1 MPLGK
6 EDVDDWNVL
15 MLSSFVLLQFFS
27 NSFVFDQSCIRST
40 RSWALLFWPLGIV
53 SDTVVSSTYF
63 HMLKMLGTDK
73 SLIMGRKS
81 QGPNMV
87 PWGTP
92 DGTVTLLRQSVFAE
106 FDSLGSFWKD
116 VDNPIDHTV
125 RNLHLFQF
133 RDKDTMIYKIK
144 NFEVV
149 EKKYPH
155 CRTVAICS
163 FEPLVYNTNTCQ
175 LSGSTRYVAA
185 YGITRNSWKWV
196 KNSRK
201 HTNMKS
207 TNHQYEEQYS
217 VRVIRLAFSLIYI
230 ERSLC
235 LLRI

>member
-27 NSFVFDQSCIRST
+27 NSFVFDQLCIRST

-92 DGTVTLLRQSVFAE
+92 DGTLPYSDNQSLLSLTLWDLSERTSITQLIILLGTFICFNFVTKILWSIRSKTLR
-106 FDSLGSFWKD
+106 
-116 VDNPIDHTV
+116 
-125 RNLHLFQF
+125 
-133 RDKDTMIYKIK
+133 
-144 NFEVV
+144 
-149 EKKYPH
+149 
-155 CRTVAICS
+155 
-163 FEPLVYNTNTCQ
+163 
-175 LSGSTRYVAA
+175 
-185 YGITRNSWKWV
+185 
-196 KNSRK
+196 
-201 HTNMKS
+201 
-207 TNHQYEEQYS
+207 
-217 VRVIRLAFSLIYI
+217 
-230 ERSLC
+230 
-235 LLRI
+235 